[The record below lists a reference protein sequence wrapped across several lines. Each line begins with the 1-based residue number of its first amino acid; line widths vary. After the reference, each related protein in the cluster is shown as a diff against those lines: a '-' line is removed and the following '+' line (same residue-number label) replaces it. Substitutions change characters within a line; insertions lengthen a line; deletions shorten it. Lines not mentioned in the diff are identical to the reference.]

1 LDHSPIN
8 TEKEELVRALQRG
21 NIKAFNQLFE
31 EFYVSLFYYS
41 RNLVKEEEEAKDIV
55 LTCLHKCWERRMQ
68 FEHYQHIKSFLY
80 LIVRN
85 AGLNYLK
92 KEQRS
97 AIHFPNF
104 LMSAELVQQ
113 EDDYLVIEAEVL
125 KRVFKAVEGLPDKC
139 RRVFELTYLEE
150 KSVAE
155 IAALLQI
162 SPANVSVQRHRALQ
176 LLRLALA
183 DAPLALIYI
192 FLHLV
197 KHG

>member
-1 LDHSPIN
+1 
-8 TEKEELVRALQRG
+8 
-21 NIKAFNQLFE
+21 
-31 EFYVSLFYYS
+31 
-41 RNLVKEEEEAKDIV
+41 
-55 LTCLHKCWERRMQ
+55 
-68 FEHYQHIKSFLY
+68 
-80 LIVRN
+80 VRN

-92 KEQRS
+92 KEQRT
-97 AIHFPNF
+97 AARFDDF
-104 LMSAELVQQ
+104 LLSAELVQQ

-125 KRVFKAVEGLPDKC
+125 KRVYKAVEGLPDKC

-183 DAPLALIYI
+183 DAPLALVYVC
-192 FLHLV
+192 LHLV
-197 KHG
+197 EHG

>member
-1 LDHSPIN
+1 
-8 TEKEELVRALQRG
+8 VRALQRG
-21 NIKAFNQLFE
+21 DIKAFNQLFE
-31 EFYVSLFYYS
+31 EFYASLFYYS
-41 RNLVKEEEEAKDIV
+41 RHLVREEEEAKDIV
-55 LTCLHKCWERRMQ
+55 ITCLHKCWERRAQ
-68 FEHYQHIKSFLY
+68 FEHYNHIKSFLY

-92 KEQRS
+92 KEQRT
-97 AIHFPNF
+97 AARFQDF
-104 LMSAELVQQ
+104 LLSAELVQQ
-113 EDDYLVIEAEVL
+113 EDDYLLIEAEVL
-125 KRVFKAVEGLPDKC
+125 KRVYKAVNGLPKKC

-176 LLRLALA
+176 LLRLALT
-183 DAPLALIYI
+183 DAPLALVYVC
-192 FLHLV
+192 LHLV